1 MIPAEAVEAAAKAA
15 YEVMPVELFGE
26 DGPVLW
32 EHLGGSILG
41 DSRKHHELDRA
52 RAALEAAVPHML
64 AGLRTDLV
72 KLAKEFDTAEGG
84 TLAYTVTDGRFGMRK
99 NAHDQLMY
107 VLDDHTRTPDAR

>member
-1 MIPAEAVEAAAKAA
+1 
-15 YEVMPVELFGE
+15 
-26 DGPVLW
+26 
-32 EHLGGSILG
+32 
-41 DSRKHHELDRA
+41 
-52 RAALEAAVPHML
+52 ML

>member
-1 MIPAEAVEAAAKAA
+1 MIPAQAVDAALSALLPDSDIALMVQR
-15 YEVMPVELFGE
+15 YE
-26 DGPVLW
+26 